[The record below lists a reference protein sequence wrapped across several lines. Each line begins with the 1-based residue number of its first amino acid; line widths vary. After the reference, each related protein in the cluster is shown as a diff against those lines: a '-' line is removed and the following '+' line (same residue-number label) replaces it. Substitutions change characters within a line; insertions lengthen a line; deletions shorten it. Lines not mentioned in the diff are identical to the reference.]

1 MFSVNNIRKE
11 FIVDFWKDPF
21 VALGDLSFEIEEG
34 KITGFLGAN
43 GAGKTTF
50 LKILLQFIQ
59 PTKGEI
65 SYFGGISQREFFKQL
80 GYMPERPY
88 YYEYLTGREFLRYCG
103 KLQDLSDNEIDQAI
117 ELWTNELKINFAL
130 DRSLKSY
137 SKGMLQRVGFASS
150 LLHRPKLVVLDEP
163 LSGLDPVGRKEF
175 KDILLKINQE
185 YGCTVFFSSH
195 IVSDVEEVSENVV
208 VIDKGALVYQGKIND
223 LLAKSSSKLIKIEIS
238 EFSQNLK
245 EKCEH
250 VIKKRSTGVN
260 EYVYCTRED
269 KQELIT
275 EIIKEN
281 IEIISLSH
289 ENYSLEEVV
298 YKLNE

>member
-1 MFSVNNIRKE
+1 MFTVKNVRKE

-21 VALGDLSFEIEEG
+21 VALEDLSFEIEEG

-65 SYFGGISQREFFKQL
+65 SYVDGISQKEFLKRL

-103 KLQDLSDNEIDQAI
+103 KLQDLSDKKIDEAI
-117 ELWTNELKINFAL
+117 DLWTNELKVNFAL
-130 DRSLKSY
+130 DRSIKSY
-137 SKGMLQRVGFASS
+137 SKGMLQRVGFASA
-150 LLHRPKLVVLDEP
+150 LLHDPKLVVLDEP

-208 VIDKGALVYQGKIND
+208 VIDKGALVYQGRIND
-223 LLAKSSSKLIKIEIS
+223 LLSRASSKLIKIEIS
-238 EFSQNLK
+238 ELTETIKSNSDSMI
-245 EKCEH
+245 EKTA
-250 VIKKRSTGVN
+250 SGVN
-260 EYVYCTRED
+260 DYVYCSREN
-269 KQELIT
+269 KEELL
-275 EIIKEN
+275 KS
-281 IEIISLSH
+281 IISEGVEVISLVH